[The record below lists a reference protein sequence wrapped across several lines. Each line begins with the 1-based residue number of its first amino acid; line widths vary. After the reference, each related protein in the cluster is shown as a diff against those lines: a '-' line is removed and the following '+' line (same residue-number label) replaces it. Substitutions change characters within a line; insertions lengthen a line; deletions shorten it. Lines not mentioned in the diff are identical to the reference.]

1 MIRTLKIKTNEKAFL
16 FYEGKL
22 EKIYSQGKH
31 FIFKPFK
38 DYRVSMSNER
48 NPWITHEDLDIIVKS
63 GLLGDDATVI
73 DLNDRQRG
81 LVWIDGRFERLLKP
95 GLYAL
100 WNKAKKIRVEIINA
114 DNVKFEH
121 EELNAIMNAENAE
134 IFLNE
139 FVVENGYAGL
149 YFCNGMFVEELKP
162 GRYVFWK
169 EMAKVKLYNKDL
181 KTQTVE
187 ISGQD
192 IMTNDKVTLR
202 INALVNW
209 NIANAYLAVTKCED
223 AIQSV
228 YKEAQLILRSVI
240 GTKDLEA
247 ILTDKNTVVRQLE
260 EDLSAKTKAFGVK
273 IDSFGIKDIILPG
286 EMKEILNK
294 VIEAKKI
301 AEANLISRRE
311 ETAAIRSQLNT
322 AKMLE
327 DNPVLM
333 RLRELE
339 VLERISAKTNLNVLL
354 GNEKLTDRI
363 TKLI

>member
-1 MIRTLKIKTNEKAFL
+1 MLKVLKIKSNEKAFM
-16 FYEGKL
+16 FYEGAL
-22 EKIYSQGKH
+22 ERILSQGKY

-38 DYRVSMSNER
+38 NYKIVYSNER
-48 NPWITHEDLDIIVKS
+48 NPWIVSEDLDVIVKS
-63 GLLGDDATVI
+63 GLLGSDATVI
-73 DLNDRQRG
+73 DLKDSQRA
-81 LVWIDGRFERLLKP
+81 LVWIDGRFDRVLST
-95 GLYAL
+95 GLYVL
-100 WNKAKKIRVEIINA
+100 WNKARAVKVETINA
-114 DNVKFEH
+114 VDVRFEH
-121 EELNAIMNAENAE
+121 DELNAILNSKGADLY
-134 IFLNE
+134 LNE
-139 FVVENGYAGL
+139 FIVENGFTGL
-149 YFCNGMFVEELKP
+149 YFKNGGYMGELAP

-169 EMAKVKLYNKDL
+169 NMSKIKLYNKDL
-181 KTQTVE
+181 KSQTVE

-209 NIANAYLAVTKCED
+209 NIVDAFASVTKVED
-223 AIQSV
+223 TNQAV
-228 YKEAQLILRSVI
+228 YKEAQLVLRSVI
-240 GTKDLEA
+240 GTRELES
-247 ILTDKNTVVRQLE
+247 ILADKNSLTRELE
-260 EDLSAKTKAFGVK
+260 DGINAKVKSFGVNVT
-273 IDSFGIKDIILPG
+273 SFGIKDIILPG

-311 ETAAIRSQLNT
+311 EIAAMRSQLNT

-339 VLERISAKTNLNVLL
+339 VLERISAKTNLNVML

-363 TKLI
+363 MKLI